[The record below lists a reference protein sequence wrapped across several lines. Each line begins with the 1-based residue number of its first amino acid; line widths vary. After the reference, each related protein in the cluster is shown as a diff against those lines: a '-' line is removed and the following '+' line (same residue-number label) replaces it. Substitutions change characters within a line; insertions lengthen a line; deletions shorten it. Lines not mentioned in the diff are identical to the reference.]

1 MNLQYLSGHQS
12 RKMLESIV
20 FCFFER
26 IIPLRK
32 AQLIYSRYFFD
43 HPDISGFWSNKIL
56 DQGPLDGNPAIN
68 VYSRV
73 VWVLAGFWIFFYS
86 VVRPLEV
93 PFFRLKQVFC
103 TFWSQCS
110 RFWYNKNVF
119 GTDNIMQFMCLLKEI
134 MAVSSYLVYFLYW

>member
-1 MNLQYLSGHQS
+1 MKYQGNIWNISTLSKNHWRWDECPGS
-12 RKMLESIV
+12 
-20 FCFFER
+20 FW
-26 IIPLRK
+26 IPIL
-32 AQLIYSRYFFD
+32 YSRYFFD

-119 GTDNIMQFMCLLKEI
+119 ATDNIMHFMCLLKEI